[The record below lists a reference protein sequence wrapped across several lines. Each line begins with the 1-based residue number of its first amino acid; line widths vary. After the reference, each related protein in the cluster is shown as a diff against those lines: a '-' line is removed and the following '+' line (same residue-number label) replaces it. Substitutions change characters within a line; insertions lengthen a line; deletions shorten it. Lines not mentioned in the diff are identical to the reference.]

1 MSESNDNGNPGG
13 QDENILD
20 DMMQNNVSF
29 DEDVVDK
36 PAKTADDDEKES
48 DTEGNDNSKN
58 DQSAEKD
65 NHSDISEDD
74 SEDSPSS
81 DDDETDAKDEKS
93 KRSSSK
99 SPSKKLEENHSDI
112 SEEEDENFGK
122 DKAGAAESNANNE
135 KKEETVAKLKKSRE
149 RDDSNGSIKDS
160 EDEEESP
167 ERKKPALASRISKPT
182 QQRQSSSSPKRK
194 KGKSYDYATK
204 LNYLFRDARFFL
216 VKSSVSENVS
226 LSKVRGVWSTPPANE
241 TRFNKAYKESRNV
254 LLVFSVKESGKFCG
268 LARLATESRRDVP
281 RVPWILPPG
290 LSANA
295 LGGVFKIDWICKK
308 DLTFQ
313 KVQHLHNPW
322 NENKPVKIGRDGQE
336 IEPSVAEEL
345 CRLFPVDQEIDMTP
359 ILRRSKES
367 ARRQR
372 SRPESEKVQDIP
384 HSRPLADR
392 IRPNVHHDNP
402 RKRPHDR
409 IGNSGRGRGGHRDNF
424 NGPPRSKYGRKSS
437 PPPPSRRDQG
447 GRDRGGNGNRNRLPS
462 YEEYIRSVTRGSN
475 PSRSSGGGAGRSR
488 DDDYLYERRNG
499 RPSYERS
506 VESFLRRTGEIRR
519 YRR

>member
-1 MSESNDNGNPGG
+1 MICIFID
-13 QDENILD
+13 
-20 DMMQNNVSF
+20 
-29 DEDVVDK
+29 
-36 PAKTADDDEKES
+36 
-48 DTEGNDNSKN
+48 
-58 DQSAEKD
+58 
-65 NHSDISEDD
+65 
-74 SEDSPSS
+74 
-81 DDDETDAKDEKS
+81 
-93 KRSSSK
+93 
-99 SPSKKLEENHSDI
+99 
-112 SEEEDENFGK
+112 
-122 DKAGAAESNANNE
+122 
-135 KKEETVAKLKKSRE
+135 
-149 RDDSNGSIKDS
+149 
-160 EDEEESP
+160 
-167 ERKKPALASRISKPT
+167 
-182 QQRQSSSSPKRK
+182 
-194 KGKSYDYATK
+194 TK
-204 LNYLFRDARFFL
+204 LF
-216 VKSSVSENVS
+216 V
-226 LSKVRGVWSTPPANE
+226 G
-241 TRFNKAYKESRNV
+241 
-254 LLVFSVKESGKFCG
+254 
-268 LARLATESRRDVP
+268 
-281 RVPWILPPG
+281 
-290 LSANA
+290 
-295 LGGVFKIDWICKK
+295 
-308 DLTFQ
+308 
-313 KVQHLHNPW
+313 
-322 NENKPVKIGRDGQE
+322 
-336 IEPSVAEEL
+336 VAEEL

-409 IGNSGRGRGGHRDNF
+409 IGNSGRGRGGHRYEHEKLPILFHEIFHSCFFIFRDNF

>member
-29 DEDVVDK
+29 DEDVVEK
-36 PAKTADDDEKES
+36 PVKTADDDEQES
-48 DTEGNDNSKN
+48 ETEGNDNSKG
-58 DQSAEKD
+58 DKSVEKD

-81 DDDETDAKDEKS
+81 DDENDTKDEKS

-122 DKAGAAESNANNE
+122 DKAGVAESNDNYE
-135 KKEETVAKLKKSRE
+135 KKEDTAKLKKKSRE
-149 RDDSNGSIKDS
+149 RDDSDGAAKDS
-160 EDEEESP
+160 GDDEEDTK
-167 ERKKPALASRISKPT
+167 RKKPTLASRVSKPA

-254 LLVFSVKESGKFCG
+254 LLVYSVKESGKFCG

-308 DLTFQ
+308 
-313 KVQHLHNPW
+313 V
-322 NENKPVKIGRDGQE
+322 
-336 IEPSVAEEL
+336 
-345 CRLFPVDQEIDMTP
+345 
-359 ILRRSKES
+359 
-367 ARRQR
+367 
-372 SRPESEKVQDIP
+372 
-384 HSRPLADR
+384 
-392 IRPNVHHDNP
+392 
-402 RKRPHDR
+402 RKC
-409 IGNSGRGRGGHRDNF
+409 F
-424 NGPPRSKYGRKSS
+424 
-437 PPPPSRRDQG
+437 
-447 GRDRGGNGNRNRLPS
+447 
-462 YEEYIRSVTRGSN
+462 
-475 PSRSSGGGAGRSR
+475 
-488 DDDYLYERRNG
+488 
-499 RPSYERS
+499 
-506 VESFLRRTGEIRR
+506 
-519 YRR
+519 

>member
-36 PAKTADDDEKES
+36 PAKPADDDEKES

-135 KKEETVAKLKKSRE
+135 KKEETVVKLKKSRE

-308 DLTFQ
+308 VRKCLEDP
-313 KVQHLHNPW
+313 KNY
-322 NENKPVKIGRDGQE
+322 
-336 IEPSVAEEL
+336 L
-345 CRLFPVDQEIDMTP
+345 C
-359 ILRRSKES
+359 ILCFFF
-367 ARRQR
+367 
-372 SRPESEKVQDIP
+372 
-384 HSRPLADR
+384 R
-392 IRPNVHHDNP
+392 I
-402 RKRPHDR
+402 
-409 IGNSGRGRGGHRDNF
+409 
-424 NGPPRSKYGRKSS
+424 
-437 PPPPSRRDQG
+437 
-447 GRDRGGNGNRNRLPS
+447 
-462 YEEYIRSVTRGSN
+462 
-475 PSRSSGGGAGRSR
+475 
-488 DDDYLYERRNG
+488 
-499 RPSYERS
+499 
-506 VESFLRRTGEIRR
+506 
-519 YRR
+519 

>member
-36 PAKTADDDEKES
+36 SAKTADDDEKES
-48 DTEGNDNSKN
+48 DIEGNDNSKN

-135 KKEETVAKLKKSRE
+135 KKEETAKLKKSRE
-149 RDDSNGSIKDS
+149 RDDSDGSVKDS
-160 EDEEESP
+160 GDEEGCI
-167 ERKKPALASRISKPT
+167 ERKKPTLASRVSKPT

-308 DLTFQ
+308 VRKCFR
-313 KVQHLHNPW
+313 KFENP
-322 NENKPVKIGRDGQE
+322 
-336 IEPSVAEEL
+336 
-345 CRLFPVDQEIDMTP
+345 
-359 ILRRSKES
+359 
-367 ARRQR
+367 
-372 SRPESEKVQDIP
+372 
-384 HSRPLADR
+384 
-392 IRPNVHHDNP
+392 
-402 RKRPHDR
+402 
-409 IGNSGRGRGGHRDNF
+409 
-424 NGPPRSKYGRKSS
+424 
-437 PPPPSRRDQG
+437 
-447 GRDRGGNGNRNRLPS
+447 
-462 YEEYIRSVTRGSN
+462 
-475 PSRSSGGGAGRSR
+475 
-488 DDDYLYERRNG
+488 LY
-499 RPSYERS
+499 
-506 VESFLRRTGEIRR
+506 
-519 YRR
+519 